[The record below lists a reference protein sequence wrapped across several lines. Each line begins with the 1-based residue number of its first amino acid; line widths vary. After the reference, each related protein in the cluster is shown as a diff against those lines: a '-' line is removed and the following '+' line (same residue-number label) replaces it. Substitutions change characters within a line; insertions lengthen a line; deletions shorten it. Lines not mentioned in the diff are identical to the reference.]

1 MGVGFST
8 AEINLSNEHI
18 RFHGINVPDMAI
30 ITSADGLAHNRKK
43 IEAMKE
49 GMLIIDSSLTAP
61 QTEAEVIQHDFRALG
76 ARNAAIFSVF
86 FFALKTGIISTEAIF
101 KVIENEG
108 KTEKLPLAKIKE
120 ALSVI

>member
-1 MGVGFST
+1 
-8 AEINLSNEHI
+8 
-18 RFHGINVPDMAI
+18 MAI

-49 GMLIIDSSLTAP
+49 GTLIIDSSLPVP
-61 QTEAEVIQHDFRALG
+61 QTGAEVIQHDFRALG

-86 FFALKTGIISTEAIF
+86 FFAIKTGIISTEAIF

-108 KTEKLPLAKIKE
+108 KADKLPLTKIKE
-120 ALSVI
+120 ALVNV